1 MSPMLRALRRD
12 DTTRAEPALTLAGP
26 PGSVD
31 EQLRMLSRN
40 GQPTVAILLST
51 YNGEAFLTAQLHSFL
66 TQTHPAWTLY
76 WRDDGSTDGSARLVR
91 DFASQAGEARCV
103 FPPGGGCRQI
113 TRSFLALLRAARAG
127 AAAYFAFS
135 DQDDVWLP
143 EKLARGIA
151 ALEAVPAGQPALY
164 CAQRIVVDSDLGR
177 TGEPG
182 RLRHPPGFPA
192 ALTQN
197 IAPGCTM
204 MLNRAAADLVL
215 ASNPPD
221 TVWHDWWCYVIVA
234 AVGGR
239 VIAELDADRAVSPA
253 CQQSRRRAP
262 KLVAPWHRGAA
273 AWSRTVHAAA
283 APTCGDAAGAS
294 GAVARRHPP
303 AACGDR
309 GRAERRPHG
318 ASQGPGH
325 AGPGAANPVGDAGFP
340 GVVPAGMNII
350 VCGPQWSPRRAC
362 CPTRRPCRY
371 ETPSECRACS
381 AGAGPGR
388 TQPAV
393 RNWRSGR

>member
-1 MSPMLRALRRD
+1 MLRALRRD

-239 VIAELDADRAVSPA
+239 VIADSTPTVLYRQHANNHVGEHRSWWRRGIAALRRGPAPFMRLLRQHVATLQAHPEL
-253 CQQSRRRAP
+253 
-262 KLVAPWHRGAA
+262 L
-273 AWSRTVHAAA
+273 
-283 APTCGDAAGAS
+283 
-294 GAVARRHPP
+294 P
-303 AACGDR
+303 AA
-309 GRAERRPHG
+309 
-318 ASQGPGH
+318 
-325 AGPGAANPVGDAGFP
+325 
-340 GVVPAGMNII
+340 
-350 VCGPQWSPRRAC
+350 
-362 CPTRRPCRY
+362 TRRQLAAIADALNGGRMARLRVLGMPGLVRQTRL
-371 ETPSECRACS
+371 ETLVFRVWFLL
-381 AGAGPGR
+381 G
-388 TQPAV
+388 
-393 RNWRSGR
+393 